1 MQFKLKKYLLILLNL
16 NELILIN
23 KISLKRSKILVFFS
37 KFLKDNLNEIRT

>member
-23 KISLKRSKILVFFS
+23 KISLKWPKILVFFS